1 MNRVVPETKA
11 HAYIVRF
18 NDSLAT
24 IARKE
29 TGSADYAAIYEQ
41 NKDQIG
47 ANPNDIS
54 VGMVLTIPGSAG
66 FSDEEW

>member
-1 MNRVVPETKA
+1 MKRVVPEVKA
-11 HAYIVRF
+11 KSCTVKA

-41 NKDQIG
+41 NKDIIG
-47 ANPNDIS
+47 VNPNDLA
-54 VGMVLTIPGSAG
+54 VGMVLTIPGSRTQRG
-66 FSDEEW
+66 EEW